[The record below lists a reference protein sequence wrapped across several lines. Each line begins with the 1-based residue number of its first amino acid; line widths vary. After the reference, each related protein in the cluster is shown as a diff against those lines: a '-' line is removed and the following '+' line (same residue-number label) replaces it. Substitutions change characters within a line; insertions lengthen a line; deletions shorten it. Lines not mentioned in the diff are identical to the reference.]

1 MAPWVTLQK
10 MSSWDAGKRACA
22 STDRLDYE
30 GSTRGRPW
38 LQLEQRDIREGRR
51 LRDPRHRA
59 LSLLQLLLRL
69 THYLVPGRLESRSD
83 ASGIDECGIGA
94 SPQKTIEPVSRGLS
108 VFFHAIIYFFEMR
121 LYLVSYCRYLG
132 HPGGKVYYTG
142 SSKQAHYSVF

>member
-1 MAPWVTLQK
+1 MARAGSSDGRRTAAPTRRFSLYLSGDNGAMGDSSEK
-10 MSSWDAGKRACA
+10 SSWDAGKRACA
-22 STDRLDYE
+22 STDPLDYE

-59 LSLLQLLLRL
+59 LSLLQLLLRI

-94 SPQKTIEPVSRGLS
+94 SPQKTIEP
-108 VFFHAIIYFFEMR
+108 
-121 LYLVSYCRYLG
+121 
-132 HPGGKVYYTG
+132 
-142 SSKQAHYSVF
+142 